1 MEFNQ
6 NEPVTEEVIESLK
19 NSSVITFQDDTSD
32 LSAKKQREKAI
43 KSLINFAKKAYD
55 LYGEELE
62 MNLIERATGNEY
74 REEMKKYEQGKEELF
89 NIVHSITKE

>member
-19 NSSVITFQDDTSD
+19 NSSVITFHDDTSD

-43 KSLINFAKKAYD
+43 NSLINFAKKAYD

-89 NIVHSITKE
+89 NIVYSITKE

>member
-19 NSSVITFQDDTSD
+19 NSSVITFHDDTSD

-43 KSLINFAKKAYD
+43 NSLINFAKKAYD

-89 NIVHSITKE
+89 NIVYSVTKE

>member
-6 NEPVTEEVIESLK
+6 KEPVTEDVIESLK
-19 NSSVITFQDDTSD
+19 NASIVTYRDGTSD
-32 LSAKKQREKAI
+32 LTAKKQREKTI
-43 KSLINFAKKAYD
+43 NSLITFAKKAYD

-62 MNLIERATGNEY
+62 MNLMERATGNEY

-89 NIVHSITKE
+89 NIVYSITKE

>member
-1 MEFNQ
+1 MEFNKK
-6 NEPVTEEVIESLK
+6 EPVTEDVIESLK
-19 NSSVITFQDDTSD
+19 NASVATYCDGTSD
-32 LSAKKQREKAI
+32 LTAKKQREKAI

-62 MNLIERATGNEY
+62 MNLMERAIGNEY

-89 NIVHSITKE
+89 NIVYSITKE

>member
-1 MEFNQ
+1 MNLKEQMMNDYQ
-6 NEPVTEEVIESLK
+6 KKDNREV
-19 NSSVITFQDDTSD
+19 
-32 LSAKKQREKAI
+32 AI
-43 KSLINFAKKAYD
+43 KSLITFAKKTYD

-74 REEMKKYEQGKEELF
+74 HDEMKKHEKGKEELF

>member
-19 NSSVITFQDDTSD
+19 NASVITFHDDTSD

-43 KSLINFAKKAYD
+43 KSLIAFAKKAYD

-89 NIVHSITKE
+89 NIVCSITKE